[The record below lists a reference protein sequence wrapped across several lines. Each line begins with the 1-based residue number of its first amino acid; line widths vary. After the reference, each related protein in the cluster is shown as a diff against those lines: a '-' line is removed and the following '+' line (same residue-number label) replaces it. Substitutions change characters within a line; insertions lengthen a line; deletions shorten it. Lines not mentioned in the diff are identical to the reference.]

1 MSKFCVLRPLNRK
14 TAAAVAEVLIE
25 IFTLLGPPSIL
36 QSDNGREFKNKE
48 IVDEVLSMWPGLRM
62 GNGKTRHSQSQGSV
76 ERANRD
82 IENLL
87 ACWQAENNST
97 NWSKALNIIQ
107 FQKNKKWHS
116 GINREP
122 YMAMFGRKPEFGLK
136 DLNLPDEVL
145 DALETEEQLAQAL
158 GLEAL
163 SGTKS
168 TELVEVENNQ
178 HVEFVTVSD
187 DFQLQSYENIPFV
200 IEER

>member
-1 MSKFCVLRPLNRK
+1 MLQF
-14 TAAAVAEVLIE
+14 
-25 IFTLLGPPSIL
+25 SI
-36 QSDNGREFKNKE
+36 KNKE
-48 IVDEVLSMWPGLRM
+48 IVDDVLSMWPGLRM
-62 GNGKTRHSQSQGSV
+62 VNGKPRHSQSQGSV

-145 DALETEEQLAQAL
+145 DALETEEQLAEAL

-163 SGTKS
+163 SGTNS
-168 TELVEVENNQ
+168 TELVEVETDQN
-178 HVEFVTVSD
+178 VEFVTIIEGRWWTRICKMWLCKNLPSKQYYKYFLTYLLIVEQIPLIQTYRFSD
-187 DFQLQSYENIPFV
+187 TFNTNI
-200 IEER
+200 

>member
-1 MSKFCVLRPLNRK
+1 MLQF
-14 TAAAVAEVLIE
+14 
-25 IFTLLGPPSIL
+25 SI
-36 QSDNGREFKNKE
+36 KNKE
-48 IVDEVLSMWPGLRM
+48 IVDDVLSMWPGLRM
-62 GNGKTRHSQSQGSV
+62 VNGKPRHSQSQGSV

-107 FQKNKKWHS
+107 FQKNKKCHS

-145 DALETEEQLAQAL
+145 DALETEEQLAEAL

-163 SGTKS
+163 SGTNS
-168 TELVEVENNQ
+168 TELVEVETDQN
-178 HVEFVTVSD
+178 VEFVTV
-187 DFQLQSYENIPFV
+187 
-200 IEER
+200 IEERWWTRICKMWLCKNLPSKQYYKYFLTYLLIVEQIPLIQTYRFSDTFNTNI

>member
-1 MSKFCVLRPLNRK
+1 MLQF
-14 TAAAVAEVLIE
+14 
-25 IFTLLGPPSIL
+25 SI
-36 QSDNGREFKNKE
+36 KNKE
-48 IVDEVLSMWPGLRM
+48 IVDDVLSMWPGLRM
-62 GNGKTRHSQSQGSV
+62 VNGKPRHSQSQGSV

-145 DALETEEQLAQAL
+145 DALETEEQLAEAL

-163 SGTKS
+163 SGTNS
-168 TELVEVENNQ
+168 TELVEVETDQN
-178 HVEFVTVSD
+178 VEFVTV
-187 DFQLQSYENIPFV
+187 
-200 IEER
+200 IEERWWTRICKMWLCKNLPSKQYYKYFLTYLLIVEQIPLIQTYRFSDTFNTNI